1 MKGTSLV
8 ASCVA
13 ANSEKWSTSTPTIS
27 SSSRWPS
34 NAITLGARRGP
45 GAGELAG
52 AGVGVTVGV
61 GVAGGLCAPAFL
73 MVGATRNNAQSIK
86 NPAILFCLIVFIIDR
101 D

>member
-1 MKGTSLV
+1 MKGTSFV

-13 ANSEKWSTSTPTIS
+13 AHSEKWSTSTPTIS

-34 NAITLGARRGP
+34 TPITLGARGVA

-52 AGVGVTVGV
+52 VGDGVTVGV
-61 GVAGGLCAPAFL
+61 GVTEGPCAPAFL
-73 MVGATRNNAQSIK
+73 VVGATRNNAQSIK

-101 D
+101 P